1 MPAFQLVLQFRGTSI
16 EDLDELL
23 EIEAALFEILEH
35 PEEVAGHDIGDGA
48 RNILI
53 VTDDPD
59 ATFRHLTP
67 FLQRAHLLVS
77 LVVAARAANEGRY
90 RVLWPA
96 DHQGEFSLA

>member
-1 MPAFQLVLQFRGTSI
+1 MLFNSGVFLKFFAGFLLLYWLVRNNLR
-16 EDLDELL
+16 
-23 EIEAALFEILEH
+23 
-35 PEEVAGHDIGDGA
+35 A

-67 FLQRAHLLVS
+67 FLQRARLLVS